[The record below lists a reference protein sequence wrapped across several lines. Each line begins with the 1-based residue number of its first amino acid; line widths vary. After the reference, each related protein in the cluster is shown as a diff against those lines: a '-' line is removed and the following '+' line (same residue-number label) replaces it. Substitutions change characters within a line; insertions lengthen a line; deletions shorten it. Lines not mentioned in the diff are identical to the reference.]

1 MFRRFRWVGHI
12 HRMQIIDTYP
22 AYHSEE
28 ESPKEE
34 TRREDEEEDACG
46 DKGDRKESSQ
56 AEDEKRKKFNQSRE
70 ISTATKLLT
79 IQDHGQ
85 SYAQIT
91 FR

>member
-1 MFRRFRWVGHI
+1 
-12 HRMQIIDTYP
+12 MQIIDTYP

-34 TRREDEEEDACG
+34 TRREDEEEDEWG
-46 DKGDRKESSQ
+46 DKGYQKESSLT
-56 AEDEKRKKFNQSRE
+56 EDEKNKKLNRIVK
-70 ISTATKLLT
+70 ISTAANLLT

-85 SYAQIT
+85 SDVQIA